1 MQTPITMK
9 IKFTLLSLLASLF
22 FYSAMASDKQKNPVG
37 TYGVCE
43 SDPSRIELKLDA
55 NHTFH
60 YRDLSNPKSGIQV
73 SGTWVQRGNK
83 VVLQSSNSGKG
94 FHRVWR
100 ISEQGQTAKSR
111 KGLCFYTLKR
121 ISNPNE

>member
-1 MQTPITMK
+1 MK
-9 IKFTLLSLLASLF
+9 IKFTLLSLIASLF
-22 FYSAMASDKQKNPVG
+22 FYSATASDKQKNPVG

-43 SDPSRIELKLDA
+43 SDPSHIELKLNA

-73 SGTWVQRGNK
+73 SGTWMQIGNK
-83 VVLQSSNSGKG
+83 VVLQSPSSGKG

-100 ISEQGQTAKSR
+100 FTEQGQTAKSR

-121 ISNPNE
+121 ISNLDEQ